1 MADQKWINVCRR
13 GTQAA
18 VLMASLVG
26 SSWIEVRAECPTP
39 ALDRD
44 PAIEAKYEELSGA
57 LGMLGQAV
65 NRVQRT
71 FDGEGRYRAYENGF
85 IYWHPSSGAH
95 VVRGAI
101 RTRWGVL
108 GAEMGVLGYPTSD
121 EEPLP
126 GGDGRMSR
134 FQHGEIV
141 WRESSGIVS
150 VRESEATV
158 PAVAAADLGSAAT
171 R

>member
-1 MADQKWINVCRR
+1 MANHKWINVCRR
-13 GTQAA
+13 GSQTA
-18 VLMASLVG
+18 VLTASLLG
-26 SSWIEVRAECPTP
+26 SSWIEVRADRPAPT
-39 ALDRD
+39 LDRN
-44 PAIEAKYEELSGA
+44 PAIEAKYQELGGA
-57 LGMLGQAV
+57 GGMLGQAV
-65 NRVQRT
+65 DRVQRT
-71 FDGEGRYRAYENGF
+71 FDGEGCYRAYENGF

-108 GAEMGVLGYPTSD
+108 GAEMSALGYPTSD

-141 WRESSGIVS
+141 WRESSGMAS
-150 VRESEATV
+150 VRVSEATV
-158 PAVAAADLGSAAT
+158 PAVAVGGLGSAAT